1 MNEIFLNIIGLIGV
15 LVAVIFIARFYK
27 NHQVID
33 EIPIEEIKMKVK
45 VNLTKPSS
53 EEFGTYSGNVQKE
66 KATQAKKI
74 RDPVYF
80 SFNSNAIINDERL
93 EYLGKSK
100 KSGYPVYAIDKSNV
114 NILRGTKYTE
124 IINIQK
130 EL

>member
-1 MNEIFLNIIGLIGV
+1 MNEIILNIIGLISADI
-15 LVAVIFIARFYK
+15 LIAFVASFYK
-27 NHQVID
+27 NHRKVD
-33 EIPIEEIKMKVK
+33 DIPVEEIKMKVK

-53 EEFGTYSGNVQKE
+53 EEFGAYSENVQKQ

-80 SFNSNAIINDERL
+80 SFYSNVIINDERL

-114 NILRGTKYTE
+114 NILSGTKYTE

>member
-1 MNEIFLNIIGLIGV
+1 MNEIILNIIGLISAGI
-15 LVAVIFIARFYK
+15 LIAFVASFYK
-27 NHQVID
+27 NHRKVD
-33 EIPIEEIKMKVK
+33 DIPVEEIKMKVK

-53 EEFGTYSGNVQKE
+53 EEFGTYSENVQKQ

-80 SFNSNAIINDERL
+80 SFNYNTIINDERL

>member
-1 MNEIFLNIIGLIGV
+1 MNEIILNIIGLISAGI
-15 LVAVIFIARFYK
+15 LIAFVASFYK
-27 NHQVID
+27 NHRKVD
-33 EIPIEEIKMKVK
+33 DIPVEEIKMKVK

-53 EEFGTYSGNVQKE
+53 EEFGAYSENTQKQ

-80 SFNSNAIINDERL
+80 SFNSNTIINDERL